1 LPLFSINRA
10 RQSFMNKIRIRIAG
24 LSYSQTRSGAY
35 ALILEEEDGNHR
47 RLPVIIGT
55 AEAQSIAIQL
65 ENLKPYRPLTHDL
78 FVSMANSF
86 RIEVLEVNIIKL
98 EEGIFY
104 SEIVCKREHAII
116 KIDSRTSDAVAIA
129 LRFHAPIYVTEEIM
143 DKAAMVFD
151 DENQTAEKEKK
162 ETTEEDT
169 YNFRNMT
176 EEDLRKKM
184 DEAVKN
190 EEYELASLIR
200 DELKKRRKN
209 K

>member
-1 LPLFSINRA
+1 
-10 RQSFMNKIRIRIAG
+10 MKKIQIKIAG

-35 ALILEEEDGNHR
+35 ALILEEEDGNR

-86 RIEVLEVNIIKL
+86 HIEVVEVNIIKL

-104 SEIVCKREHAII
+104 SEIVCKRDNAVI

-129 LRFHAPIYVTEEIM
+129 LRFRVPIYVTAEIM
-143 DKAAMVFD
+143 NKAAMVFD
-151 DENQTAEKEKK
+151 DETANSENEKNTEYEPK
-162 ETTEEDT
+162 ETKLQNFNKEEL
-169 YNFRNMT
+169 N
-176 EEDLRKKM
+176 KKM
-184 DEAVKN
+184 QEAIKN
-190 EEYELASLIR
+190 EDYELASLIR
-200 DELKKRRKN
+200 DEINRRKEN
-209 K
+209 KE

>member
-1 LPLFSINRA
+1 
-10 RQSFMNKIRIRIAG
+10 MKKIRIKIAG

-35 ALILEEEDGNHR
+35 ALILEEDDGSR

-86 RIEVLEVNIIKL
+86 HIEVIEVNIIRL

-104 SEIVCKREHAII
+104 SEIVCKREHAVI

-129 LRFHAPIYVTEEIM
+129 LRFHAPIYVTEDIM
-143 DKAAMVFD
+143 NKAAMIFD
-151 DENQTAEKEKK
+151 DETVPRPPEKVPEQKPEKK
-162 ETTEEDT
+162 SEKTDFTKISEK
-169 YNFRNMT
+169 N
-176 EEDLRKKM
+176 LKKM
-184 DEAVKN
+184 MKEAIEN
-190 EEYELASLIR
+190 EEYEKASVIR
-200 DELKKRRKN
+200 DELNRREKN

>member
-1 LPLFSINRA
+1 
-10 RQSFMNKIRIRIAG
+10 MKKIQIKIAG

-35 ALILEEEDGNHR
+35 ALILEEEDGNR

-55 AEAQSIAIQL
+55 FEAQSIAIQL

-86 RIEVLEVNIIKL
+86 HIEVVEVNIIKL

-104 SEIVCKREHAII
+104 SEIVCKRDNAVI

-129 LRFHAPIYVTEEIM
+129 LRFKVPIYVTAEIM
-143 DKAAMVFD
+143 NKAAMDFD
-151 DENQTAEKEKK
+151 DETANIRNEKNTEYNPK
-162 ETTEEDT
+162 ETNLQNFNEEKL
-169 YNFRNMT
+169 N
-176 EEDLRKKM
+176 KKM
-184 DEAVKN
+184 LEAIKN
-190 EEYELASLIR
+190 ENYELASIIR
-200 DELKKRRKN
+200 DELKKRKKN

>member
-1 LPLFSINRA
+1 
-10 RQSFMNKIRIRIAG
+10 MNKIRIKIAG

-151 DENQTAEKEKK
+151 DENQTVEKDES
-162 ETTEEDT
+162 ETKEDT
-169 YNFRNMT
+169 YNFQNLT
-176 EEDLRKKM
+176 EEELKKKM

>member
-1 LPLFSINRA
+1 
-10 RQSFMNKIRIRIAG
+10 MKKIRIKIAG

-35 ALILEEEDGNHR
+35 ALILEEENGDR

-86 RIEVLEVNIIKL
+86 HITVIEVNIIKL

-104 SEIVCKREHAII
+104 SEIVCKREHAVI
-116 KIDSRTSDAVAIA
+116 KIDSRTSDAVAVA
-129 LRFHAPIYVTEEIM
+129 LRFHAPIYVSEEIM
-143 DKAAMVFD
+143 NKAAMVFD
-151 DENQTAEKEKK
+151 DEHEKAEKNIDKEDDTEDIGLQNLNEK
-162 ETTEEDT
+162 ELD
-169 YNFRNMT
+169 
-176 EEDLRKKM
+176 KKM
-184 DEAVKN
+184 QEAIKN
-190 EEYELASLIR
+190 EDYELASLIR
-200 DELKKRRKN
+200 DELRRRKEN

>member
-1 LPLFSINRA
+1 
-10 RQSFMNKIRIRIAG
+10 MKKIKIKIAG

-35 ALILEEEDGNHR
+35 ALILEEDDGSR

-86 RIEVLEVNIIKL
+86 HIEVLEVNIIRL

-104 SEIVCKREHAII
+104 SEIVCKREHAVI

-129 LRFHAPIYVTEEIM
+129 LRFHAPIYVTEDIM
-143 DKAAMVFD
+143 NKAAMIFD
-151 DENQTAEKEKK
+151 DETAPPPPEKK
-162 ETTEEDT
+162 PDKNSDKTDFTEI
-169 YNFRNMT
+169 T
-176 EEDLRKKM
+176 EKKLKKM
-184 DEAVKN
+184 MQDAIEN
-190 EEYELASLIR
+190 EEYEKASVIR
-200 DELKKRRKN
+200 DELKRREN

>member
-1 LPLFSINRA
+1 
-10 RQSFMNKIRIRIAG
+10 MKKIRIKIAG

-35 ALILEEEDGNHR
+35 ALILEEEDGNNR

-78 FVSMANSF
+78 FVNMANSF
-86 RIEVLEVNIIKL
+86 HISVIEVNIIKL

-104 SEIVCKREHAII
+104 SEIVCKREQAVI

-143 DKAAMVFD
+143 NKAAMIFD
-151 DENQTAEKEKK
+151 DETELSSVENETLESPNLQDTPKEELEKMMK
-162 ETTEEDT
+162 D
-169 YNFRNMT
+169 
-176 EEDLRKKM
+176 
-184 DEAVKN
+184 AVKN
-190 EEYELASLIR
+190 EDYETASVIR
-200 DELKKRRKN
+200 DELNRRKKN

>member
-1 LPLFSINRA
+1 
-10 RQSFMNKIRIRIAG
+10 MKKIRIKIAG

-35 ALILEEEDGNHR
+35 ALILEEDDGSR

-78 FVSMANSF
+78 FVNMANSF
-86 RIEVLEVNIIKL
+86 HIEVIEVNIVRL

-104 SEIVCKREHAII
+104 SEIVCKREHAVI

-129 LRFHAPIYVTEEIM
+129 LRFHAPIYVTDDIM
-143 DKAAMVFD
+143 NKAAMIFD
-151 DENQTAEKEKK
+151 DETVPRPPEKVPEKK
-162 ETTEEDT
+162 SDKTDFTEIPEKQ
-169 YNFRNMT
+169 
-176 EEDLRKKM
+176 LKKIM
-184 DEAVKN
+184 KEAIDN
-190 EEYELASLIR
+190 EEYEKASEIR
-200 DELKKRRKN
+200 DELKRRKD

>member
-1 LPLFSINRA
+1 
-10 RQSFMNKIRIRIAG
+10 MKKIKIKVAG

-35 ALILEEEDGNHR
+35 ALILEEKNGHR

-86 RIEVLEVNIIKL
+86 HIEVIEVNIIKL

-104 SEIVCKREHAII
+104 SEIVCKKEHAVI

-129 LRFHAPIYVTEEIM
+129 LRFNAPVYVTEEIM
-143 DKAAMVFD
+143 NKAAMTFD
-151 DENQTAEKEKK
+151 DETQTNKPEQEPQTTENNQLKNLSIKELEKK
-162 ETTEEDT
+162 
-169 YNFRNMT
+169 M
-176 EEDLRKKM
+176 K
-184 DEAVKN
+184 EAVKN
-190 EEYELASLIR
+190 EEYELASIIR
-200 DELKKRRKN
+200 DEIKKRKEN